1 MRAIGNCSP
10 FAPRSARV
18 ALAVCCGF
26 VCAWAAGRA
35 IRSVAASPAA
45 VRSGTATPVLFTATI
60 EAPGVI
66 ASSVNLQRLNA
77 ATGAY
82 SLAGTLYDDG
92 THGDLSAGDGV
103 FSLRTPIMERG
114 PFPVVFR
121 ISAALRG
128 SPDRIFSP
136 AIALNA
142 AGPDAAA
149 IELKP
154 DSRQSF
160 SDFRTLAEMFTPG
173 STYIR
178 SRVQPN
184 RNLQ

>member
-1 MRAIGNCSP
+1 MRGIGNCSP
-10 FAPRSARV
+10 FARRGAKV

-26 VCAWAAGRA
+26 VCAWAASRSIRSASADPAA
-35 IRSVAASPAA
+35 IRPA
-45 VRSGTATPVLFTATI
+45 RATPILFTALI
-60 EAPGVI
+60 EDPAVI

-92 THGDLSAGDGV
+92 THGDLSARDGV
-103 FSLRTPIMERG
+103 FSLRITLNERG
-114 PFPVVFR
+114 PFPVLFR

-128 SPDRIFSP
+128 SPNRIFSP

-142 AGPDAAA
+142 AGPDSAA

-154 DSRQSF
+154 DSRQNF
-160 SDFRTLAEMFTPG
+160 SDFRTLAEIFTPG

-178 SRVQPN
+178 SRVQPD